1 MNAKLFGTGWMAML
15 AAASLATLGG
25 VAGCATDASTG
36 DEEDLTSIRARSRE
50 LKFEG
55 IVYVSPDASDDEILA
70 TVHRQT
76 RTAFGPLRTSGIGV
90 NNRELVGVD
99 PGTFKKRPVT
109 VVDTTKAKD
118 AGKAMIEVRYTY
130 VDDAVVPV
138 SMANRSSLA
147 TAVLRPDYTGQTD
160 RIIKECTANDSEA
173 HEFASDLWY
182 VLEPSVSSCKTAM
195 KTEQDAIT
203 AARAKLAHPDTQVAA
218 LEANRLYVPVT
229 MSLGADK
236 TNTGKSYP
244 EYDRL
249 YSGGVQKGKLVISLL
264 NGVIDHGGG
273 DLYEDSGYGEWLD
286 SIDQILEARPGF
298 KVTDVEGGVDISSY
312 TLASGKQVTGVGFGD
327 FISYHN
333 GSGFPS
339 GLSYADQQD
348 LEKQVAER
356 VADKW
361 ITFELPAKVKIGTA
375 KAKNLT
381 IQFKTFFGHADT
393 TTPYKTAIKNSDVF
407 LYNGH
412 SMIGYG
418 PLDPDNFT
426 AADFPSSYQILFID
440 SCVSYNYYE
449 ADYIP
454 LKKGGT
460 KNLDLITNGVEAPS
474 YQSGY
479 ALGRFIS
486 KLVDGSNASYLDLL
500 ESAEATGSGMRVVD
514 GELDTVWSP
523 SKKKITLTVQ

>member
-1 MNAKLFGTGWMAML
+1 MNARLRSMGWLALVFGLGASTGL
-15 AAASLATLGG
+15 
-25 VAGCATDASTG
+25 VGCAVDPATG

-55 IVYVSPDASDDEILA
+55 LVYVSPTASDSEILD

-76 RTAFGPLRTSGIGV
+76 RSAFGPLRTSGIGV

-99 PGTFKKRPVT
+99 PATFKKRT
-109 VVDTTKAKD
+109 VKVIDTSKSTD
-118 AGKAMIEVRYTY
+118 LGQSMVEVRYTY

-138 SMANRSSLA
+138 TMSTRSSLA
-147 TAVLRPDYTGQTD
+147 TAILRPSYTGETD
-160 RIIKECTANDSEA
+160 RIVKECTQNDSEA

-182 VLEPSVSSCKTAM
+182 VFEPSVASCKVAM
-195 KTEQDAIT
+195 KTEQDTLT
-203 AARAKLAHPDTQVAA
+203 AARKKLAHPDAEVA
-218 LEANRLYVPVT
+218 LVEANRLYLPVT

-249 YSGGVQKGKLVISLL
+249 YAGGVQKGKLVISLL
-264 NGVIDHGGG
+264 NGVIDHEAQ
-273 DLYEDSGYGEWLD
+273 DLYKDSGYGQWMVSLD
-286 SIDQILEARPGF
+286 EVLQARPGF
-298 KVTDVEGGVDISSY
+298 KVVEVEGGADISSY
-312 TLASGKQVTGVGFGD
+312 TLASGKSVGSLGFAD
-327 FISYHN
+327 FINYHN
-333 GSGFPS
+333 GSGFPA
-339 GLSYADQQD
+339 GLTSADRED
-348 LEKQVAER
+348 LEKQVADR
-356 VADKW
+356 ISDRW
-361 ITFELPAKVKIGTA
+361 ITFELPAKVKIGTTKTRNVA
-375 KAKNLT
+375 
-381 IQFKTFFGHADT
+381 IQLRAYFGHANS

-460 KNLDLITNGVEAPS
+460 KNLDLITNAVEAPS

-479 ALGRFIS
+479 ALGQFIS
-486 KLVDGSNASYLDLL
+486 KLIDGSQASYLDLL
-500 ESAEATGSGMRVVD
+500 GSAEATGDGMRVVD
-514 GELDTVWSP
+514 GELDNVYTP
-523 SKKKITLTVQ
+523 TKKKITLSVP